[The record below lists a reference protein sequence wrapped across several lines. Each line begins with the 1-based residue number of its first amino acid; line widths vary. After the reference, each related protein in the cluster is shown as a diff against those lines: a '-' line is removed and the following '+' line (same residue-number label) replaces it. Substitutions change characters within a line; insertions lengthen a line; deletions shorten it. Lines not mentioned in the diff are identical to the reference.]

1 MNRPDRPGVVLGALV
16 LVVLTATPAS
26 GGALDSCE
34 ACWNEIRV
42 VGHALLGRACLA
54 IGDTRRA
61 RIAFERALRID
72 DSHASSLM
80 GLAACHLD
88 AGELDLAIGALWRCR
103 RLAPDDAG
111 VVTRLAD
118 ALEGAGRRTEALD
131 LLAGFR
137 LEEPEHGPVRHRL
150 AILLF
155 KTGEFRR
162 AADEFR
168 AAVRLD
174 PGGAPWAIDR
184 MLEDVEE
191 DPELYRMWLSTILI
205 GAGMY
210 REATNTLRPL
220 LDMDLPPRTKERIRW
235 QIRFLE
241 ELHARDLIGPGA
253 NDEDEAPI
261 GPGAS
266 DEDAERVRE
275 LLGRLDDEDVEV
287 RREVIEQLDRL
298 TFSSGLPRRVLRCL
312 QDEDARIR
320 MAVIRMIVR
329 NEDARAVPV
338 LCLLLRH
345 RTEKDESEIVRG
357 AIVDALLALE
367 SPAAYPVLLSA
378 LQDESIHV
386 RERTLR
392 ALRRLTGE
400 WLLSGGLRPLVVDR
414 LKELQQAWWRWW
426 ESRKARD
433 HKLATIRAIGEIGS
447 KSMLRYVVP
456 LLRDEDSEVF
466 DAAYAVFSD
475 VSGVSFG
482 EAKDADARKRVA
494 EKASEWLRR

>member
-72 DSHASSLM
+72 DSTPRRSWGSPPATSTRGSSTSPSARS
-80 GLAACHLD
+80 GD
-88 AGELDLAIGALWRCR
+88 AGDSPR
-103 RLAPDDAG
+103 DDAG

-235 QIRFLE
+235 QIRF
-241 ELHARDLIGPGA
+241 PGG
-253 NDEDEAPI
+253 APRQ
-261 GPGAS
+261 GSHRA
-266 DEDAERVRE
+266 
-275 LLGRLDDEDVEV
+275 GR
-287 RREVIEQLDRL
+287 
-298 TFSSGLPRRVLRCL
+298 
-312 QDEDARIR
+312 
-320 MAVIRMIVR
+320 
-329 NEDARAVPV
+329 
-338 LCLLLRH
+338 
-345 RTEKDESEIVRG
+345 K
-357 AIVDALLALE
+357 
-367 SPAAYPVLLSA
+367 
-378 LQDESIHV
+378 
-386 RERTLR
+386 
-392 ALRRLTGE
+392 
-400 WLLSGGLRPLVVDR
+400 
-414 LKELQQAWWRWW
+414 
-426 ESRKARD
+426 
-433 HKLATIRAIGEIGS
+433 
-447 KSMLRYVVP
+447 
-456 LLRDEDSEVF
+456 
-466 DAAYAVFSD
+466 
-475 VSGVSFG
+475 
-482 EAKDADARKRVA
+482 
-494 EKASEWLRR
+494 